1 MPNGK
6 GSRAGVTG
14 SSISN
19 TRSLYSVLIYS
30 NKEGI
35 KQLTPEQ
42 AKSVEEALAV
52 FGMTAANIPEDK
64 REELLKAKQDVEEST
79 RIRKL
84 HRGHTKYRL
93 QRALAED
100 KYSQRELAK
109 QFGVSQSAISQFNA
123 RWSEVIEEIRQDTE
137 NEFAGLY
144 LAEKKNR
151 IAEYLQSVEDLSDKP
166 QYARSHHNALRS
178 IAEELGQLR
187 HNVESNV
194 NVTYDMPGV
203 SKEDL
208 T

>member
-1 MPNGK
+1 M
-6 GSRAGVTG
+6 
-14 SSISN
+14 
-19 TRSLYSVLIYS
+19 
-30 NKEGI
+30 
-35 KQLTPEQ
+35 TPEK
-42 AKSVEEALAV
+42 AEEVEAALAV
-52 FGMTAANIPEDK
+52 FGLTAADIPEEQ
-64 REELLKAKQDVEEST
+64 RAELLAAKEKQEQAS
-79 RIRKL
+79 RAYRL
-84 HRGHTKYRL
+84 NRGSTKYRL

-109 QFGVSQSAISQFNA
+109 QFGVSQQAISLFKTK
-123 RWSEVIEEIRQDTE
+123 WSEVIEEIRQDTE

-144 LAEKKNR
+144 LADKKNR